1 MKKHIK
7 SIFIITFTLVM
18 LFILSIASKAATVK
32 VTADV
37 INVRKGPSTS
47 TEVVAMLSKDV
58 ECELLGEENGWYKV
72 KYKRYV
78 GYISK
83 DYSEKI
89 GEVANDKPVENKD
102 NEIKQEKPEEV
113 EETPKIDENESK
125 EPIVDNKNSTSKK
138 VIKETEIKILPL
150 IYSNKIETLKEGS
163 IVELITITS
172 SWAYIQTEDISGWVR
187 AENLV
192 DSEIKT
198 ENNEKN
204 EINENSQNNQN
215 IEDTKQNNNKETNPQ
230 ENSFKEKTGYINE
243 DFVNVRKGPST
254 DTSRIKVLTLNN
266 EVKII
271 GEEGKWYKVK
281 TGNDIGYI
289 SKDLVSDTK
298 KVTSRNLSTK
308 RQETN
313 SNDKNEIVEEKNKE
327 TTEKVENLN
336 NENSGN
342 DVVNYAKQFLGKK
355 YVYGG
360 DGSNNTFDCSGYTMY
375 VYRHFGVRLP
385 HSANSQYNCGKGKK
399 ILKQSDLKP
408 GDLVFLT
415 DYSTGKGIG
424 HCGIYVGKGEFIH
437 ASSTAG
443 EVTISSFD
451 TMYKGRFYSGL
462 RIF

>member
-72 KYKRYV
+72 KYKKYV

-83 DYSEKI
+83 DFSEKI
-89 GEVANDKPVENKD
+89 GDVPNEKPVENKD
-102 NEIKQEKPEEV
+102 NEVKPEETEKV
-113 EETPKIDENESK
+113 EETPKVDENENK
-125 EPIVDNKNSTSKK
+125 EPIVNNKNSTIRK

-187 AENLV
+187 AESLI

-198 ENNEKN
+198 ENNEN
-204 EINENSQNNQN
+204 NENSQNNQN
-215 IEDTKQNNNKETNPQ
+215 IEDIKQNNNKEINPQ

-254 DTSRIKVLTLNN
+254 NEPKIKVLTLNN
-266 EVKII
+266 EVTIM
-271 GEEGKWYKVK
+271 GEEGKWFKVK

-298 KVTSRNLSTK
+298 KVTSRNLPAK
-308 RQETN
+308 RQEIN
-313 SNDKNEIVEEKNKE
+313 SNDKNGIVEEKNKE
-327 TTEKVENLN
+327 TIKKVENLN
-336 NENSGN
+336 HENSGN
-342 DVVNYAKQFLGKK
+342 DVVRYAKQFLGKK

-360 DGSNNTFDCSGYTMY
+360 DGSNDTFDCSGFTMY

-399 ILKQSDLKP
+399 ILKQSDLNP

-424 HCGIYVGKGEFIH
+424 HCGIYLGKGEFIH